1 MLGKHYRF
9 ESRSLEFLTQTTA
22 SQVRRTCLRFPV
34 VLCAKPCPF
43 RRRHHLRFTQ
53 KQTDPAVCFVVKNGI
68 VFMWRKWRTFFQLSE
83 PIRSHERQRC
93 EFRPIGLRLPMS
105 MERNS
110 NADRNA
116 IEVLRMNEKIRG
128 YDLNWKKKK
137 KSRRNV
143 AFISQSSLIQD
154 FCDTIWSN
162 ALYRLADKFGRIFT
176 SSGLLPKPVEIL
188 TYALFWIVWVCVD
201 EYPQGSTSLES

>member
-43 RRRHHLRFTQ
+43 RRRHHLRFSQ

-83 PIRSHERQRC
+83 PIRSHKRQRS
-93 EFRPIGLRLPMS
+93 EFRPIGLRLAMS

-116 IEVLRMNEKIRG
+116 IEVLR
-128 YDLNWKKKK
+128 
-137 KSRRNV
+137 RNV
-143 AFISQSSLIQD
+143 AFISKSSFIQD

-162 ALYRLADKFGRIFT
+162 ALYRLADKFGPLFT

-188 TYALFWIVWVCVD
+188 TYAPFWIVWVCVD

>member
-43 RRRHHLRFTQ
+43 RRRHHLRFSQ

-68 VFMWRKWRTFFQLSE
+68 VFMWRKWRTFFQLYE
-83 PIRSHERQRC
+83 PIRSHKRQRS
-93 EFRPIGLRLPMS
+93 EFRPIGLRLAMS

-116 IEVLRMNEKIRG
+116 IEVLR
-128 YDLNWKKKK
+128 
-137 KSRRNV
+137 RNV
-143 AFISQSSLIQD
+143 AFISKSSFIQD

-162 ALYRLADKFGRIFT
+162 ALYRLADKFGPLFT

-188 TYALFWIVWVCVD
+188 TYAPFWIVWVCVD
-201 EYPQGSTSLES
+201 EYPQGSTSLGS